1 MGPTGP
7 ADSPGQNGHNGQNG
21 NDHQSRPG
29 ADWFR
34 PGLDSQPVASNP
46 SARHTTGSVAK
57 LWIWIGVVALVVAG
71 IVVDRNHLAF
81 LFGVLI
87 FVVALFVSIMLHEFG
102 HFATAKKFGM
112 RVTQFFVGFGQT
124 LWSTFR
130 GETEYG
136 VKALPFGGF
145 VKITGMTS
153 IEEVDVADE
162 PRSFRNQPGW
172 QRIIVLAAGSF
183 MHFVLAL
190 FLLFVVS
197 FAVGLPPTT
206 NTNVVGSI
214 AGCVPASMKALD
226 SANPCAGHNLGK
238 PPAQLA
244 GIKTGDKIISVGGK
258 PVGSWSQLHTALKTQ
273 KAGVTTP
280 VVVVRNGRDVR
291 LKVALAAVP
300 KDSVPYLG
308 VEAVQYQR
316 SSFFGGWGY
325 AGDQFADTLTS
336 SASAIAKL
344 PAAIPDLFSGNRA
357 HTAAGQVS
365 SVVGVGEVTGDV
377 VQAALPWQAKLAVLL
392 SIIASLNIFVGAFNL
407 LPLLPL
413 DGGHLAVVIFERI
426 RAWFNRLTGR
436 PDPGLVD
443 IQRLVPLSLLVFALL
458 VGLGTLLIAADI
470 FNPVHLQV

>member
-7 ADSPGQNGHNGQNG
+7 ADPTDPAGQSGKSGRHGQG
-21 NDHQSRPG
+21 R
-29 ADWFR
+29 R
-34 PGLDSQPVASNP
+34 
-46 SARHTTGSVAK
+46 TTGSLAQ
-57 LWIWIGVVALVVAG
+57 LRIWILVLILVVAL
-71 IVVDRNHLAF
+71 IVVERQHLAF

-87 FVVALFVSIMLHEFG
+87 FVVALFTSVMLHELG

-112 RVTQFFVGFGQT
+112 RVTQFFIGFGRT

-136 VKALPFGGF
+136 VKALPLGGF

-190 FLLFVVS
+190 FLFFVLA
-197 FAVGLPPTT
+197 FAVGQLAE
-206 NTNVVGSI
+206 TNVVSSI
-214 AGCVPASMKALD
+214 AGCVPASAHALA
-226 SANPCAGHNLGK
+226 SKNPCAGHNLGK
-238 PPAQLA
+238 APAQRAALKA
-244 GIKTGDKIISVGGK
+244 GDKIVSVAGK
-258 PVGSWSQLHTALKTQ
+258 PVGNWNQLRTALKGQ
-273 KAGVTTP
+273 KTGVAVP
-280 VVVVRNGRDVR
+280 VVVERNGRNVR
-291 LKVALAAVP
+291 LSIALAAIP
-300 KDSVPYLG
+300 KDKYAYLG
-308 VEAVQYQR
+308 VEPVVEYQR
-316 SSFFGGWGY
+316 SSFLGAWGF

-344 PAAIPDLFSGNRA
+344 PSAIPGLFSKDRSS
-357 HTAAGQVS
+357 TAAGQVS

-377 VQAALPWQAKLAVLL
+377 VQAALPWQAKVFVLL
-392 SIIASLNIFVGAFNL
+392 SIIASLNIFIGAFNL

-426 RAWFNRLTGR
+426 RAWFNRLLGR